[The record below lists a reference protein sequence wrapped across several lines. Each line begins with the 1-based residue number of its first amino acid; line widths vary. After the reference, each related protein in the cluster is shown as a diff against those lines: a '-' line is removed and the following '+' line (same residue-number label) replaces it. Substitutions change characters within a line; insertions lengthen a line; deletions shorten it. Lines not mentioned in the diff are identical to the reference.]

1 MSVPL
6 NQALD
11 VAAELRVLRDTLKQK
26 QDELGDVNAR
36 RALLQADV
44 ASIQA
49 EITTKRAELKTA
61 SSDL

>member
-1 MSVPL
+1 VPL

-11 VAAELRVLRDTLKQK
+11 VAAELRVLRDRLKQT
-26 QDELGDVNAR
+26 QEELSDVNAR
-36 RALLQADV
+36 RALLQADI

-49 EITTKRAELKTA
+49 AIATKRTELRTA

>member
-1 MSVPL
+1 VPL

-11 VAAELRVLRDTLKQK
+11 VAAELRILRDTLKQK

-44 ASIQA
+44 ALIQA
-49 EITTKRAELKTA
+49 AIATKRTELRTA

>member
-1 MSVPL
+1 MPL

-11 VAAELRVLRDTLKQK
+11 VAAELRILRDTLKQK

-36 RALLQADV
+36 RAFLQADV

-49 EITTKRAELKTA
+49 AILLKRTELRTA

>member
-1 MSVPL
+1 MPL

-11 VAAELRVLRDTLKQK
+11 VAAELRVLRDRLKQT
-26 QDELGDVNAR
+26 QEELSDVNAR

-49 EITTKRAELKTA
+49 AILLKRTELRTA

>member
-1 MSVPL
+1 VPL

-11 VAAELRVLRDTLKQK
+11 VAAELRILRDTLKQK

-49 EITTKRAELKTA
+49 AILLKRTELRTA

>member
-1 MSVPL
+1 MPL

-11 VAAELRVLRDTLKQK
+11 VAAELRILRDTLKQK

-44 ASIQA
+44 ALIQA
-49 EITTKRAELKTA
+49 AIATKRTELRTA

>member
-1 MSVPL
+1 MPL

-49 EITTKRAELKTA
+49 AILLKRTELRTA

>member
-1 MSVPL
+1 MPL

-44 ASIQA
+44 ASIQSA
-49 EITTKRAELKTA
+49 ITLKRTELRTA

>member
-1 MSVPL
+1 MPL

-49 EITTKRAELKTA
+49 AIVLKRTELRQA

>member
-1 MSVPL
+1 
-6 NQALD
+6 
-11 VAAELRVLRDTLKQK
+11 VAAELRVLRDRLKTTQE
-26 QDELGDVNAR
+26 ELSDVNAR

-49 EITTKRAELKTA
+49 EITLKRAELRTA

>member
-1 MSVPL
+1 MPL

-49 EITTKRAELKTA
+49 EITTKRTELRTA

>member
-1 MSVPL
+1 MPL

-11 VAAELRVLRDTLKQK
+11 VAAELRILRDTLKQK

-49 EITTKRAELKTA
+49 AILLKRTELRTA

>member
-1 MSVPL
+1 MPL

-11 VAAELRVLRDTLKQK
+11 VAAELRVLRDRLKTTQE
-26 QDELGDVNAR
+26 ELSDVNAR

-49 EITTKRAELKTA
+49 EITLKRAELRTA

>member
-1 MSVPL
+1 MPL
-6 NQALD
+6 NQALE

-49 EITTKRAELKTA
+49 AIATKRTELRTA

>member
-1 MSVPL
+1 MPL

-11 VAAELRVLRDTLKQK
+11 VAAELRVLRDRLKQT
-26 QDELGDVNAR
+26 QEELSDVNAR
-36 RALLQADV
+36 RALLQADI

-49 EITTKRAELKTA
+49 AIATKRTELRTA

>member
-1 MSVPL
+1 
-6 NQALD
+6 
-11 VAAELRVLRDTLKQK
+11 VLRDTLKQK

-49 EITTKRAELKTA
+49 AILLKRTELRTA

>member
-1 MSVPL
+1 VPL

-11 VAAELRVLRDTLKQK
+11 VAAELRVLRDRLKQT
-26 QDELGDVNAR
+26 QEELSDVNAR

-49 EITTKRAELKTA
+49 AILLKRTELRTA

>member
-1 MSVPL
+1 MPL

-11 VAAELRVLRDTLKQK
+11 VAAELRILRDRLKQT
-26 QDELGDVNAR
+26 QEELSDVNAR

-49 EITTKRAELKTA
+49 AIATKRTELRTA

>member
-1 MSVPL
+1 MPI

-36 RALLQADV
+36 RALLQADI

-49 EITTKRAELKTA
+49 AILLKRTELRTA

>member
-1 MSVPL
+1 MPL
-6 NQALD
+6 NEALA

-26 QDELGDVNAR
+26 QEELGDVNAR
-36 RALLQADV
+36 RALLQADI

-49 EITTKRAELKTA
+49 AITLKRAELKTA